1 MERLET
7 FWPPRST
14 YKKNVRTELH
24 THLLPG
30 VDDGPTDDAEALELA
45 RLAVADGTGTVV
57 ATPHVSTVR
66 IETLPDRVERLAS
79 ALRRAGIP
87 LEVLPGGELSPDD
100 VARAEEAELEA
111 IAQGPP
117 DARWLLL
124 EAPLWFGQPGL
135 SAAAEELRARG
146 FDVLIGHPERSP
158 TFSLDELRRHVRR
171 GSVIQVNAS
180 SLTGGHGAR
189 ARQLGLEVVTSGL
202 PFVLASDAH
211 SPERP
216 PLLSEG
222 ACELSA
228 AGLDPRAI
236 RTAVDT
242 GPAQL
247 LEEGLGSLASPDVQ
261 IGRSAA

>member
-7 FWPPRST
+7 FWRPRSKC
-14 YKKNVRTELH
+14 KKNVRTELH

-30 VDDGPTDDAEALELA
+30 VDDGPADEAEALALA

-57 ATPHVSTVR
+57 ATPHVSTIR

-79 ALRRAGIP
+79 ALQDAGIP
-87 LEVLPGGELSPDD
+87 LEVLPGGELSASD
-100 VARAEEAELEA
+100 VAGADEAELEA

-124 EAPLWFGQPGL
+124 EAPLTFGTPGL
-135 SAAAEELRARG
+135 PAAAEELRERG
-146 FDVLIGHPERSP
+146 YDVLIGHPERAA

-171 GSVIQVNAS
+171 GSVLQVNAS
-180 SLTGGHGAR
+180 SLTGRHGAR
-189 ARQLGLEVVTSGL
+189 ARQHGLAIVTSGL

-222 ACELSA
+222 ALELSA
-228 AGLDPRAI
+228 AGLDAHAVH
-236 RTAVDT
+236 TAVDT

-247 LEEGLGSLASPDVQ
+247 LEEGLGALARPDVQ

>member
-1 MERLET
+1 MKRLET
-7 FWPPRST
+7 FWRPRSKS
-14 YKKNVRTELH
+14 KKTVRTELH

-30 VDDGPTDDAEALELA
+30 VDDGPADEAEALALA

-57 ATPHVSTVR
+57 ATPHVSMLR
-66 IETLPDRVERLAS
+66 IATIRDRVDRLAA
-79 ALRRAGIP
+79 ALRSAGIP
-87 LEVLPGGELSPDD
+87 LEVLPGGELSPGD
-100 VARAEEAELEA
+100 VAHADHAELEA

-124 EAPLWFGQPGL
+124 EAPLWFGPPGL

-146 FDVLIGHPERSP
+146 YDVLIGHPERSP
-158 TFSLDELRRHVRR
+158 TFSLDDLRRHVRR
-171 GSVIQVNAS
+171 GSVVQVNAS
-180 SLTGGHGAR
+180 SLAGRHGAR
-189 ARQLGLEVVTSGL
+189 ARQLGLEVVASGL

-211 SPERP
+211 SPGRP

-222 ACELSA
+222 ARALSA

-236 RTAVDT
+236 HTAVDT
-242 GPAQL
+242 GPPRL
-247 LEEGLGSLASPDVQ
+247 LEEGLGALARPDAQ

>member
-1 MERLET
+1 M
-7 FWPPRST
+7 
-14 YKKNVRTELH
+14 RTELH

-30 VDDGPTDDAEALELA
+30 VDDGPSDEAEALELA

-66 IETLPDRVERLAS
+66 IATLPERVDRLAS

-87 LEVLPGGELSPDD
+87 LEVLQGGELSPGD
-100 VARAEEAELEA
+100 VAEADEAELEA

-117 DARWLLL
+117 ESRWLLL
-124 EAPLWFGQPGL
+124 EAPLTFASPGL
-135 SAAAEELRARG
+135 SAAAEELRERG
-146 FDVLIGHPERSP
+146 YDVLIGHPERSP

-171 GSVIQVNAS
+171 GSVVQINAS
-180 SLTGGHGAR
+180 SLAGRHGAR
-189 ARQLGLEVVTSGL
+189 ARHFGLEVVTSGL

-222 ACELSA
+222 ARELSA
-228 AGLDPRAI
+228 AGLDPGEI
-236 RTAVDT
+236 SSAVDT
-242 GPAQL
+242 GPARL
-247 LEEGLGSLASPDVQ
+247 LEAGLGALARSNLHA
-261 IGRSAA
+261 GRSAA